1 MLTYAQRIEQ
11 AVDYLLLWLQIRAP
25 KDTGNLALNGIR
37 KAYDPETQTALIVI
51 GGEVAPYAIYTNE
64 ARIDDRWNGAQN
76 PNQGWI
82 QFAIEEARPVLIMIL
97 SGTMTQED
105 VDALNRINSIT
116 LQDSLDTRAISLLGD
131 STL

>member
-1 MLTYAQRIEQ
+1 MPFIPTKQ
-11 AVDYLLLWLQIRAP
+11 W
-25 KDTGNLALNGIR
+25 
-37 KAYDPETQTALIVI
+37 
-51 GGEVAPYAIYTNE
+51 
-64 ARIDDRWNGAQN
+64 IDDRWNGAQN

>member
-37 KAYDPETQTALIVI
+37 KAFDPETQTALIVI
-51 GGEVAPYAIYTNE
+51 GGEVAPYAVYTNE
-64 ARIDDRWNGAQN
+64 PWIDDRWNGAQN